1 MLSKCLI
8 LSCKALSFIKPEFV
22 NFLFYWLKKDVD
34 DIDEAKL
41 KDFHNCFE
49 KRYILNYDA
58 NIWNYRMPLCHST
71 YFVIRPPPIF
81 WRSFIKLG
89 ILGILGIPGIPGIR
103 GNSLNIKNSM
113 KIT

>member
-1 MLSKCLI
+1 
-8 LSCKALSFIKPEFV
+8 
-22 NFLFYWLKKDVD
+22 
-34 DIDEAKL
+34 
-41 KDFHNCFE
+41 
-49 KRYILNYDA
+49 
-58 NIWNYRMPLCHST
+58 MPLCHST

-81 WRSFIKLG
+81 WQSFIKLG